1 MRLFKAKP
9 VVEFKRK
16 CQECGYSWY
25 VTAEER
31 KMGAPGALQVP
42 GLMHSVGTRIQLS
55 YGNKRAVAV
64 RQHLASL
71 EGRRSRLESQRS
83 RVEQINSCR
92 ECGGVTFTERQ
103 TSPLQKSS

>member
-1 MRLFKAKP
+1 MGLFRPKR

-25 VTAEER
+25 VTAKER
-31 KMGAPGALQVP
+31 EMGAPGALQVP
-42 GLMHSVGTRIQLS
+42 GLMHSVGARIQLG
-55 YGNKRAVAV
+55 YGNKRAVAA

-71 EGRRSRLESQRS
+71 EGRRSRFEAQRS

-92 ECGGVTFTERQ
+92 ECGSVTFTERQ
-103 TSPLQKSS
+103 ASPG